1 MILKTRQAR
10 LNLLNRQRTIL
21 KGQNKWKGHASFS
34 NCIWRSASQNARK
47 KDKYNLLCRYVGS
60 LRNAD
65 LVFATSHGFFGE
77 NTELLTLSSEPF
89 EISLVNSTALRPT
102 IQNLWQEVTII
113 KTSSFPDESKPAQ
126 KVSNCRRSLRF
137 SDWSVSLIALMS
149 LVHWKRLTFKPP
161 HGRKGSS
168 FGGIFLCWSVVL
180 FLFFPD
186 FRTLHLFAA
195 YTGILSLKHGSWMW
209 FSNKATA
216 KRVYF
221 TLPVVGVSTS
231 SSSQSL

>member
-1 MILKTRQAR
+1 MILKTRKAR

-89 EISLVNSTALRPT
+89 EISLVNSTALRADNT
-102 IQNLWQEVTII
+102 KFMTGSNDNQNIEFPGWKQTSSKSFKL
-113 KTSSFPDESKPAQ
+113 SSFPPLLWLVRFA
-126 KVSNCRRSLRF
+126 NCL
-137 SDWSVSLIALMS
+137 DVIGPLEKI
-149 LVHWKRLTFKPP
+149 
-161 HGRKGSS
+161 
-168 FGGIFLCWSVVL
+168 
-180 FLFFPD
+180 D
-186 FRTLHLFAA
+186 FQ
-195 YTGILSLKHGSWMW
+195 
-209 FSNKATA
+209 ATA
-216 KRVYF
+216 WSQGFVFRRDFPLLECCTFSLLSRLSYF
-221 TLPVVGVSTS
+221 ASFRCLHGDLKP
-231 SSSQSL
+231 

>member
-1 MILKTRQAR
+1 MILKTRKTR

-89 EISLVNSTALRPT
+89 EISLVNSTALRADNT
-102 IQNLWQEVTII
+102 KFMTGSNDNQNIEFPGWKQTSSKSFKL
-113 KTSSFPDESKPAQ
+113 SSFPP
-126 KVSNCRRSLRF
+126 
-137 SDWSVSLIALMS
+137 DWSVSLIALMS